1 MVLTSMKKTSMYAM
15 LRFSCL
21 SDVCRSRFFNRD
33 GATALHFAAD
43 GDLVEIATVL
53 LDNGAKINEK
63 TS

>member
-1 MVLTSMKKTSMYAM
+1 MYAM